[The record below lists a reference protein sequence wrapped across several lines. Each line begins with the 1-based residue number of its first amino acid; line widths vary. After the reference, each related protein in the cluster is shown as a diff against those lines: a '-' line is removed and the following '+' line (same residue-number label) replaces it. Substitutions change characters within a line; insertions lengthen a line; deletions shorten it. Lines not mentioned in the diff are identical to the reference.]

1 VNRIWKVLIADDEP
15 IIREGIRTAVDWP
28 ALNMEVVAEAEDGEE
43 ALELAIEHQANIAL
57 VDLNMSIMDGLTLMK
72 HLRDKLPTCRLVIVT
87 GHDEFQY
94 AQEAIRLN
102 VDEYLLK
109 PANPE
114 QLRRV
119 LERVGQGLEQAWR
132 EREHLMIASRQIQ
145 RNYPLLR
152 ERFCL
157 EWIEGGMSEA
167 EVAEQLEFLQLPK
180 KCPDWIGVL
189 RWSDPAL
196 ERTLTKE
203 SDRQLYMF
211 AIENMIS
218 EWLENTRYVIFRES
232 GGLIAI
238 IAWGVLDERLFAKIT
253 SSIVDYLK
261 LSVTFSCKPLS
272 GNFADVPT
280 LYREAKHDVYRDTR
294 LSPIVRRAKLY
305 VTQRYHERGLTLE
318 LVADALQVNPVY
330 LSRTLKQELGL
341 SFSQLLTDIR
351 MKKAVEML
359 ASTDLT
365 VHEISERVG
374 YETQHYFSTVFKK
387 TIGVSPNQYRRGG
400 WGNCRFRSGRA

>member
-1 VNRIWKVLIADDEP
+1 MNRIWKVLIADDEP

-43 ALELAIEHQANIAL
+43 ALELAIEHQADIVL
-57 VDLNMSIMDGLTLMK
+57 VDLNMPIMDGLTLMK
-72 HLRDKLPTCRLVIVT
+72 HVRDKMPTCRLVIIT

-119 LERVGQGLEQAWR
+119 LERVGQGLEQDWR
-132 EREHLMIASRQIQ
+132 EKEHLMLASRQIQ

-157 EWIEGGMSEA
+157 EWIEGSMSEA
-167 EVAEQLEFLQLPK
+167 EVVEQLEFLQLPK
-180 KCPDWIGVL
+180 ECPDWIGVL

-211 AIENMIS
+211 AIENIIG

-238 IAWGVLDERLFAKIT
+238 IVWGTMDEGLFAKIT
-253 SSIVDYLK
+253 NSIVSYLK
-261 LSVTFSCKPLS
+261 LSVTSSCKPLS
-272 GNFADVPT
+272 GSFADVPT
-280 LYREAKHDVYRDTR
+280 LYREAKHDVYRDAR

-305 VTQRYHERGLTLE
+305 VTERYRERGLTLE
-318 LVADALQVNPVY
+318 QVADALQVNPVY

-365 VHEISERVG
+365 VHEISEQVG

-387 TIGVSPNQYRRGG
+387 MIGVSPNQYRRGELG
-400 WGNCRFRSGRA
+400 

>member
-1 VNRIWKVLIADDEP
+1 MNRIWKVLIADDEP

-43 ALELAIEHQANIAL
+43 ALELAIEHQADIVL
-57 VDLNMSIMDGLTLMK
+57 VDLNMPIMDGLTLMK
-72 HLRDKLPTCRLVIVT
+72 HVRDKMPTCRLVIIT

-119 LERVGQGLEQAWR
+119 LERVGQGLEQDWR
-132 EREHLMIASRQIQ
+132 EKEHLMLASRQIQ

-157 EWIEGGMSEA
+157 EWIEGSMSEA
-167 EVAEQLEFLQLPK
+167 EVVEQLEFLQLPK
-180 KCPDWIGVL
+180 ECPDWIGVL

-211 AIENMIS
+211 AIENIIG

-238 IAWGVLDERLFAKIT
+238 IAWGTMDEGLFAKIT
-253 SSIVDYLK
+253 NSIVSYLK
-261 LSVTFSCKPLS
+261 LSVTSSCKPLS
-272 GNFADVPT
+272 GSFADVPT
-280 LYREAKHDVYRDTR
+280 LYREAKHDVYRDAR

-305 VTQRYHERGLTLE
+305 VTERYRERGLTLE
-318 LVADALQVNPVY
+318 QVADALQVNPVY

-365 VHEISERVG
+365 VHEISEQVG

-387 TIGVSPNQYRRGG
+387 MIGVSPNQYRRGELG
-400 WGNCRFRSGRA
+400 

>member
-1 VNRIWKVLIADDEP
+1 MNRIWKVLIADDEP

-43 ALELAIEHQANIAL
+43 ALELAIEHQADIVL
-57 VDLNMSIMDGLTLMK
+57 VDLNMPIMDGLTLMK
-72 HLRDKLPTCRLVIVT
+72 HVRDKMPTCRLVIIT

-119 LERVGQGLEQAWR
+119 LERVGQGLEQDWR
-132 EREHLMIASRQIQ
+132 EKEHLMLASRQIQ

-152 ERFCL
+152 ERFCI
-157 EWIEGGMSEA
+157 EWIEGSMSEA
-167 EVAEQLEFLQLPK
+167 EVVEQLEFLQLPK
-180 KCPDWIGVL
+180 ECPDWIGVL

-211 AIENMIS
+211 AIENIIG

-238 IAWGVLDERLFAKIT
+238 IVWGTMDEGLFAKIT
-253 SSIVDYLK
+253 NSIVSYLK
-261 LSVTFSCKPLS
+261 LSVTSSCKPLS
-272 GNFADVPT
+272 GSFADVPT
-280 LYREAKHDVYRDTR
+280 LYREAKHDVYRDAR

-305 VTQRYHERGLTLE
+305 VTERYRERGLTLE
-318 LVADALQVNPVY
+318 QVADALQVNPVY

-365 VHEISERVG
+365 VHEISEQVG

-387 TIGVSPNQYRRGG
+387 MIGVSPNQYRRGELG
-400 WGNCRFRSGRA
+400 

>member
-1 VNRIWKVLIADDEP
+1 MNRIRKVLIADDEP
-15 IIREGIRTAVDWP
+15 IIREGIRTAVDWA
-28 ALNMEVVAEAEDGEE
+28 ALQMEVVAEAEDGEE
-43 ALELAIEHQANIAL
+43 ALELAIKHEADIIL
-57 VDLNMSIMDGLTLMK
+57 VDLNMPIMDGITLMK
-72 HLRDKLPTCRLVIVT
+72 HVRDQLPLCRLVIIT

-119 LERVGQGLEQAWR
+119 LERVGQDLKQHQR
-132 EREHLMIASRQIQ
+132 EREHLMLASRQIK

-157 EWIEGGMSEA
+157 EWIEGSMSEA
-167 EVAEQLEFLQLPK
+167 EVAEQLEFLQLPQQ
-180 KCPDWIGVL
+180 CPDWIGVL

-196 ERTLTKE
+196 ERMLTKE

-211 AIENMIS
+211 AIENIIS
-218 EWLENTRYVIFRES
+218 EWLESTRHVMFRES
-232 GGLIAI
+232 GGLIAVI
-238 IAWGVLDERLFAKIT
+238 VWGAMDERLFAQIT
-253 SSIVDYLK
+253 GSIVNYLK
-261 LSVTFSCKPLS
+261 LSVTSSCKPLS
-272 GNFADVPT
+272 GGYTDVPT
-280 LYREAKHDVYRDTR
+280 KYREAKHDVYRDAR

-305 VTQRYHERGLTLE
+305 VTERYRERGLTLE
-318 LVADALQVNPVY
+318 LVATALQVNPVY
-330 LSRTLKQELGL
+330 LSRTLKQELGI

-365 VHEISERVG
+365 VHEISEQVG
-374 YETQHYFSTVFKK
+374 YETQHYFSTVFKR
-387 TIGVSPNQYRRGG
+387 TIGVSPNQYRRGELG
-400 WGNCRFRSGRA
+400 